1 MVQVHLDPQTQRIP
15 AILDRPSVN
24 KQLSRELEAMVEV
37 QATDT
42 DRDYIQTRLYVHCCF
57 FHTARLLN
65 IIKLII
71 I

>member
-1 MVQVHLDPQTQRIP
+1 MVQVQVHPDPQTQLIP

-42 DRDYIQTRLYVHCCF
+42 DRDYIQTRLYVHSCF
-57 FHTARLLN
+57 SYCA
-65 IIKLII
+65 IIKYS
-71 I
+71 